1 MTQDDLAQLSRE
13 ELIQIILA
21 QAEQLVQLK
30 TDYEALRLKLDKGK
44 KPPTNS
50 SNSSQPPSR
59 DQKRSLPSDRNKRK
73 HGSPAGHP
81 KHERKLV
88 SQPDHVVE
96 VRTDICPECDADMRA
111 EAGQL
116 IAVNQI
122 TELPPAKAE
131 VIEVRQYAV
140 TCPRCGGQHVAQPAK
155 GLEMERTFGARLE
168 ATVVYYRQE
177 QHISYER
184 TQATLQV
191 LHGVDISQGGIDQI
205 MQRAGQKA
213 EQAAES
219 IQAEVRQSAVIN
231 SDETGCRVDGSP
243 WWEWVFC
250 TMTAVLHIIRFN
262 RSEDVIKTV
271 MGNRQAEVWGS
282 DCLSSQLKAPAKQR
296 QICLS
301 HQIRNL
307 QAVIDQYPLAFWAR
321 AMQALLRYAIHL
333 HHQRNQLPEA
343 HFQAKALRIER
354 LCDWLIERKIA
365 QPEAARLQRRYRKHR
380 LSLFVFL
387 YRSDVQPTNN
397 ISERALRPSVILRK
411 VIGCFRSGWG
421 AKTFAALA
429 SVIDTAALS
438 GINAFDAIQ
447 ILIGQPSIPLPL
459 GCE

>member
-30 TDYEALRLKLDKGK
+30 TDYEALRLKLEKGK

-59 DQKRSLPSDRNKRK
+59 DHKRSLPSDRHKRK
-73 HGSPAGHP
+73 HGSPVGHP

-96 VRTDICPECDADMRA
+96 VRTDICPECDADMSA

-140 TCPRCGGQHVAQPAK
+140 TCPGCGGQHVAQPPK

-177 QHISYER
+177 QHISYAR
-184 TQATLQV
+184 TRATLQV

-271 MGNRQAEVWGS
+271 MGNCQAEVWGS
-282 DCLSSQLKAPAKQR
+282 DCLSAQLKAPAKQR

-321 AMQALLRYAIHL
+321 AMQALFRYATHL
-333 HHQRNQLPEA
+333 HHQHNQLPEA
-343 HFQAKALRIER
+343 HFQAEVLRIER
-354 LCDWLIERKIA
+354 LCDWLIERKVA

-387 YRSDVQPTNN
+387 YRSEVQPTNN
-397 ISERALRPSVILRK
+397 ISEQALRPSVIHRN

-447 ILIGQPSIPLPL
+447 NLIGQPAIPIPL